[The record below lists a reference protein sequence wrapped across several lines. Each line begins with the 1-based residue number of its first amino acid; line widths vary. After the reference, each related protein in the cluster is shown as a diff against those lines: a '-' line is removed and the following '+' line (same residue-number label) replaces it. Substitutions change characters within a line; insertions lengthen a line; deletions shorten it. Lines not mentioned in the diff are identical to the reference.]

1 MPQSAATQPAAQVAL
16 VTSVH
21 GACPFAVSNVCVCM
35 CMCMCMGAYACVCV
49 RPTHSL
55 THSLTLTL
63 AVFGAHLHSFMPPP
77 LCPRPFFL
85 MVDCSKE
92 CQLKHYV
99 EHKAICKKIAQRF
112 CLVSKPTFIGYNDTD
127 PEEQAIS
134 QTLRDQSHEPCCA
147 DGSRF
152 FPLLFPQQDPAG
164 PCQHTT
170 RPHPGARE
178 SVCMRE
184 NVCVCVRV

>member
-1 MPQSAATQPAAQVAL
+1 MH
-16 VTSVH
+16 VH
-21 GACPFAVSNVCVCM
+21 GCVCM
-35 CMCMCMGAYACVCV
+35 RVC
-49 RPTHSL
+49 PSHSL
-55 THSLTLTL
+55 THSLTHSH
-63 AVFGAHLHSFMPPP
+63 ARCFWCPSSFLHAPP